1 LEEELMKNVHVTQTK
16 REATG
21 LLRTFLAWG
30 LFLLGVLT
38 VVYPRF
44 AGHPLT
50 PAYIYKNLRD
60 FSFWQIPFVY
70 IFSYLSRAWGPL
82 LFAFTLGGII
92 VAFVAR
98 EKMKRSMASGR
109 VTSYFLAAALAPVLT
124 VCSCAMIPIFGG
136 LLISGVGIGPALTF
150 LLMAPAANLLA
161 LIFTWQI
168 ISWKIMLFRAIFSFF
183 GSILIGY
190 FVSRTPAGKEKERE
204 FAGIEALQAEEG
216 RILRFTEK
224 SWYSLR
230 EAWGLAKKVI
240 PYLIAGVFVISFV
253 EAYLPPSIVVRYLR
267 GIQGV
272 LLGAVIGV
280 PTYTPTLVEVFLI
293 RAMLNLGM
301 DPAAA
306 LAFLIGA
313 PMASIPSMLGVSRI
327 IGWKVVYQYAIL
339 AVVVAAAA
347 GFVYLGWIKTL

>member
-1 LEEELMKNVHVTQTK
+1 MTDTK
-16 REATG
+16 TETKHRRLNILRI
-21 LLRTFLAWG
+21 LLPWG

-38 VVYPRF
+38 IVYPRF
-44 AGHPLT
+44 ANHPLF
-50 PAYIYKNLRD
+50 PVYMYSNLRD
-60 FSFWQIPFVY
+60 FAFWEVPFVY

-82 LFAFTLGGII
+82 LFAFILGGII
-92 VAFVAR
+92 VAFVSR
-98 EKMKRSMASGR
+98 EKMKRAMASGR
-109 VTSYFLAAALAPVLT
+109 VSSYFLAAALAPVLT

-168 ISWKIMLFRAIFSFF
+168 ISWKIMLFRAVFSFF
-183 GSILIGY
+183 GAMAIGWI
-190 FVSRTPAGKEKERE
+190 VSRTPAGKEKEKE
-204 FAGIEALQAEEG
+204 FTGIETLQAEQG
-216 RILRFTEK
+216 RSFSFAEK
-224 SWYSLR
+224 SWKALE
-230 EAWGLAKKVI
+230 EAWDLAKKVLI
-240 PYLIAGVFVISFV
+240 YLAAGVFAISFV
-253 EAYLPPSIVVRYLR
+253 EAYLPPTIVARYLT
-267 GIQGV
+267 GATGV

-301 DPAAA
+301 APAAA

-327 IGWKVVYQYAIL
+327 VGWRVVYQYALL

-347 GFVYLGWIKTL
+347 GLIYLAGVKTL

>member
-1 LEEELMKNVHVTQTK
+1 MKNDRVIQKDRGVAGILK
-16 REATG
+16 P
-21 LLRTFLAWG
+21 LLAWA
-30 LFLLGVLT
+30 LFFLGVLT
-38 VVYPRF
+38 VIYPRF

-50 PAYIYKNLRD
+50 PAYVYENLSD
-60 FSFWQIPFVY
+60 YTIWQIPFVY

-92 VAFVAR
+92 VAFVPR
-98 EKMKRSMASGR
+98 EKMKRVMASGR

-168 ISWKIMLFRAIFSFF
+168 ISWKIMLFRAVFSFF
-183 GSILIGY
+183 GAIVIG
-190 FVSRTPAGKEKERE
+190 FLVSRTPAGKERERE

-216 RILRFTEK
+216 HILRFKDK

-230 EAWGLAKKVI
+230 EAGGLAKKVI
-240 PYLIAGVFVISFV
+240 PYLVAGVFLISFV
-253 EAYLPPSIVVRYLR
+253 EAYLPPAIVVRYMR
-267 GIQGV
+267 GIKGV

-301 DPAAA
+301 EPASA

-313 PMASIPSMLGVSRI
+313 PMASIPSMIGVSRI
-327 IGWKVVYQYAIL
+327 IGWKVVYKYALL
-339 AVVVAAAA
+339 AVLVAAAA
-347 GFVYLGWIKTL
+347 GLIYLGWIKTL